1 MSRHRRRSI
10 GFALAGI
17 VLAFLALT
25 RLAGSSA
32 ERVSPAGRVARV
44 VAIRPVLAGSRI
56 AAADLGIVRLPG
68 TYASPHQLSAPSQA
82 IGRRAAVTLVAGAP
96 VMDAEL
102 AVTPSLRKAREVAVR
117 LDDTAGIPSGDLTD
131 VRADLYVT
139 PPGRDARSR
148 LVLSGV
154 VVLSAARRDG
164 GSVATLLLPAA
175 AVPAAIAAEAE
186 GSVRLVLHA
195 GGGQP

>member
-10 GFALAGI
+10 GFVLAGT
-17 VLAFLALT
+17 VLALLALT
-25 RLAGSSA
+25 RLTGGSA

-56 AAADLGIVRLPG
+56 AAADLGTVRLPG
-68 TYASPHQLSAPSQA
+68 AYASPHQLSEPSQA

-102 AVTPSLRKAREVAVR
+102 AVTPSLLKAREVAVR
-117 LDDTAGIPSGDLTD
+117 LDDTAGIPAGDLTD

-139 PPGRDARSR
+139 PPGRDTRSR
-148 LVLSGV
+148 LILSGV

-164 GSVATLLLPAA
+164 ASVATLLLPVA